1 LCEIYR
7 FKNSYLFFHFT
18 GELEDEKGSESK
30 QDEEVFEILL
40 LKFINNN
47 VDFRWM

>member
-1 LCEIYR
+1 MTNFDLIENCVKIYR

-30 QDEEVFEILL
+30 QDEEVNI
-40 LKFINNN
+40 I
-47 VDFRWM
+47 